1 LAPSTAIE
9 TTPIHGLTLLRREP
23 VEDNRGSLDRVFDVD
38 LATSL
43 VPGFSVAQ
51 INHTVTVGRG
61 TVRGLHYQIPPL
73 ADAKILTCLRGRIFD
88 VVADLRRGSPTFLT
102 WHGVE
107 LAGMDGVSVVVP
119 TGLAHGYQLL
129 DDSCELLYV
138 HGERYHQRSEGGVH
152 PEDPM
157 LGVRWPEEIS
167 RMSDRDRNHSMLDP
181 GWTGIE
187 F

>member
-1 LAPSTAIE
+1 MAPSTAIE

-23 VEDNRGSLDRVFDVD
+23 VEDNRGSLDRVFDID

-51 INHTVTVGRG
+51 VNHTVTVGRG

-88 VVADLRRGSPTFLT
+88 VVVDLRRGSPTFLT

-107 LAGMDGVSVVVP
+107 LAGGDGVSVVVP

-138 HGERYHQRSEGGVH
+138 HGERYHQSSEGGVH

-167 RMSDRDRNHSMLDP
+167 RMSDRDHNHSMLDSD
-181 GWTGIE
+181 WTGIE
-187 F
+187 S